1 VVANKNTSLRSAF
14 TLIELIFAIVII
26 SIAVISL
33 PMMARIT
40 SKGVESNIAQ
50 EAIFAASAELMGA
63 TSYYWD
69 KNSMQDI
76 NVSSLS
82 RVIDI
87 NQKCD
92 NNPLSSRYRL
102 RPGHIA
108 QPLHRRCLDSNTTP
122 IANESDATF
131 PNINN
136 AAHSGGLDIFDN
148 PIAEDSGYKETYKS
162 DVSVANVD
170 ENGTTNDNIKKIT
183 VTVSNAEG
191 NITSLSTYSANI
203 GEFDYF
209 KRMF

>member
-1 VVANKNTSLRSAF
+1 VVGNKNSSLRSAF

-33 PMMARIT
+33 PMMARVT
-40 SKGVESNIAQ
+40 SKGVQNNIAQ

-69 KNSMQDI
+69 KNSMQDS

-87 NQKCD
+87 ANTC
-92 NNPLSSRYRL
+92 NNNILSPRYRL
-102 RPGHIA
+102 RPGHIS
-108 QPLHRRCLDSNTTP
+108 QPLHRRCLNSSTTVA
-122 IANESDATF
+122 ANESSTTF

-136 AAHSGGLDIFDN
+136 ALHSGGLDIFDN
-148 PIAEDSGYKETYKS
+148 PLPEASGYKQSYKS
-162 DVSVANVD
+162 DVSIAYED
-170 ENGTTNDNIKKIT
+170 ETGVQNNNIKKIT
-183 VTVSNAEG
+183 VTLSNEYG